1 MEPLSPEEEAA
12 ILQDASVA
20 DGFEMTLFASAQAA
34 NYPVYV
40 AASPKGDL
48 YVSSDGNGSLGRQ
61 PKRGRVLRL
70 RDTDQDGRA
79 DEVTEF
85 IPEVDSPRGLIWD
98 HDRLY
103 LLHPPHMSVFFDQD
117 GDGIAEASQRLIS
130 GIAFDFDQRPPDH
143 TTNGLELGVDGW
155 IYIAGG
161 DFGFM
166 DAVGVDGRRLQ
177 HRGGGVI
184 RVRPDGTGLE
194 LFATQVRA
202 TFWERPPVLCS
213 ISSLGIIPMMVVVG
227 ISDCITFPGLKI
239 MDTQGFT

>member
-1 MEPLSPEEEAA
+1 METAPWA
-12 ILQDASVA
+12 V
-20 DGFEMTLFASAQAA
+20 
-34 NYPVYV
+34 N
-40 AASPKGDL
+40 
-48 YVSSDGNGSLGRQ
+48 

-184 RVRPDGTGLE
+184 RVRPDGTGVGTLCSE
-194 LFATQVRA
+194 LRA

-213 ISSLGIIPMMVVVG
+213 ISSLGTIPMMVVVG